1 MSDKNI
7 TFFLGA
13 NTPKGFVSEFSQ
25 LYNPFDSWS
34 MYILK
39 GGPGTGKSGI
49 MKRVAAKAEELGLYH
64 ENIICSSDPDSFD
77 AVIIPEIKFAIADGT
92 SPHTI
97 EPKFPGAVEEIVNL
111 GDCWNGEMLR
121 ARADKI
127 REATLTCSELHRR
140 SVRFLNAAAS
150 LQNDTVRLLQNS
162 ADKAK
167 IENYAARF
175 AAREFGSPKGRIGTE
190 KRRYLSAPTPKG
202 IYTCFETVEALAEKI
217 VVIDD
222 PYCAV
227 SPMLL
232 EILRSRAI
240 SLGFDV
246 ITCLNPFSGENEI
259 VHLIIPEKSLA
270 IFTSTPWH
278 QSAFTPYRR
287 INVKRFLQTDE
298 IARYRSRISFNSK
311 ASAELLGEAVTILA
325 TTKKAH
331 DLLESYYVP
340 AMNFGK
346 IDRKADAIIRA
357 LNLRAAMHFSGEN

>member
-1 MSDKNI
+1 MSDKNV

-13 NTPKGFVSEFSQ
+13 NTPKGFTSEFSQ

-34 MYILK
+34 VYILK

-49 MKRVAAKAEELGLYH
+49 MKRAASKADELGLFH
-64 ENIICSSDPDSFD
+64 ENIICSSDPDSLD

-97 EPKFPGAVEEIVNL
+97 EPRFPGAVEEIVNL
-111 GDCWNGEMLR
+111 GECWNGEMLR

-127 REATLTCSELHRR
+127 REASLTGSELHRR
-140 SVRFLNAAAS
+140 SVRFLSAAAS
-150 LQNDTVRLLQNS
+150 LQNDTVRLIQNS
-162 ADKAK
+162 TDRSK

-175 AAREFGSPKGRIGTE
+175 AAREFGTPRGRIGSE

-202 IYTCFETVEALAEKI
+202 IYTCSETIESLAEKI

-227 SPMLL
+227 SPMLI
-232 EILRSRAI
+232 EILRSRAL
-240 SLGFDV
+240 SLGLDV
-246 ITCLNPFSGENEI
+246 ITCLNPFSGENEFI
-259 VHLIIPEKSLA
+259 HLIIPEKGIA
-270 IFTSTPWH
+270 IFTSSAMH
-278 QSAFTPYRR
+278 QSTFSAYRR
-287 INVKRFLQTDE
+287 INIKRFLKGE
-298 IARYRSRISFNSK
+298 ELARYRSRISFNTK
-311 ASAELLGEAVTILA
+311 ASAELLGEAVSILESA
-325 TTKKAH
+325 KKAH
-331 DLLESYYVP
+331 DLLESYYIP

-346 IDRKADAIIRA
+346 IDRKADAVIRS

>member
-1 MSDKNI
+1 MCDKNI

-13 NTPKGFVSEFSQ
+13 HTPKGFVSEFSQ

-49 MKRVAAKAEELGLYH
+49 MKRVATKAEELGLYH

-121 ARADKI
+121 TRADKI

-202 IYTCFETVEALAEKI
+202 IFTCFETVEALAERI

-232 EILRSRAI
+232 EIFRSRAI

-298 IARYRSRISFNSK
+298 IARYRGRISFNSK